1 MADQNEILERI
12 NKTYSLLLM
21 GKKTRDVVKYLA
33 KTYNV
38 CEKTCYLYVKKAKEL
53 REEDCKEYREEAL
66 SDQLSLLR
74 NLYDKNYKLQDFK
87 ECRGILSQIAQLLG
101 LNEAI
106 KTEQNINIKEF
117 NIKDIV
123 RFKPEV

>member
-1 MADQNEILERI
+1 MADQNEILERTA
-12 NKTYSLLLM
+12 KTYALLLM
-21 GKKTRDVVKYLA
+21 GKKNRDIVKYLA

-38 CEKTCYLYVKKAKEL
+38 CEKTCYIYINKAKEQ
-53 REEDCKEYREEAL
+53 REHDVKEYRDEAVA
-66 SDQLSLLR
+66 DQIALLR

-87 ECRGILSQIAQLLG
+87 ECRGILAQLAQLLG

-106 KTEQNINIKEF
+106 KTKQDLNITNF

-123 RFKPEV
+123 NFK

>member
-1 MADQNEILERI
+1 MADQNEILERTA
-12 NKTYSLLLM
+12 KTYALLLM
-21 GKKTRDVVKYLA
+21 GKKNRDIVKYLA

-38 CEKTCYLYVKKAKEL
+38 CEKTCYIYINKAKEQ
-53 REEDCKEYREEAL
+53 REQDVKEYRDEAVA
-66 SDQLSLLR
+66 DQIALLR

-87 ECRGILSQIAQLLG
+87 ECRGILAQLAQLLG

-106 KTEQNINIKEF
+106 KTKQDLNITNF

-123 RFKPEV
+123 NFK